1 MKKPLLISI
10 LFIFLFVSSD
20 AIAGSRIFGKKGKRE
35 SNIEMFHKWTGV
47 LSKISGE
54 MKNYSKR
61 CKKNCKKFYCNI
73 TEWKA
78 FLDSIKD
85 KSKSQKLKLV
95 NEFAN
100 EKKYVIDQVNWGIED
115 YWASVGEFL
124 FKNGD
129 CEDYAIIKYISLI
142 ELGFSK
148 NDLKLVILN
157 DENLGVIHAVLAV
170 DKGFSTYIL
179 DNQISKVTKQNR
191 IFHYTPIFSINEKYW
206 WKYI

>member
-61 CKKNCKKFYCNI
+61 CKKNSKKFYCNI